1 MVRIMSN
8 ICATILAIA
17 SLIGIFVAVAIDS
30 TGIMVFLC
38 VIFTLLCTDAVRQKK
53 EDVED
58 QDEEVKTDGSEEN

>member
-1 MVRIMSN
+1 MSN

-53 EDVED
+53 E
-58 QDEEVKTDGSEEN
+58 VKTDGPEEN